1 MQLFKLLKV
10 LVLGGLTLT
19 PLQGEASQQQPQQQ
33 QQQQRPVA
41 AAKRAPRPK
50 QSRTQRTAHLANMN
64 LFLAPER
71 SADLPLLS
79 PFLLHDPPARA
90 PQSRHRP
97 IFTMEGILLGDY
109 YLVPNLILVT
119 DNRYDDANTRERALR
134 DEMNYQDARRHGEM
148 HEDPLTQ
155 LLRKRVLRLGGDPGF
170 RVALV
175 IHHFLQGAL
184 QPPVKSVDLVLRPDG
199 QAYSA
204 PAAGAV
210 TPPGLLATMGINGYG
225 VDKSSGNN
233 PSSGFSS
240 PGAK

>member
-1 MQLFKLLKV
+1 MQLLKLLKV

-19 PLQGEASQQQPQQQ
+19 PLLGEASPLPPPQPAPA
-33 QQQQRPVA
+33 RPAA

-64 LFLAPER
+64 LFLPAER

-109 YLVPNLILVT
+109 YLVPNLILAT
-119 DNRYDDANTRERALR
+119 DNRYDDANTRERVLR
-134 DEMNYQDARRHGEM
+134 EEMAYQDARRHGEI

-155 LLRKRVLRLGGDPGF
+155 LLRKRVQRLGGDPGF

-175 IHHFLQGAL
+175 VHHFLQGAL

-199 QAYSA
+199 HAYNA
-204 PAAGAV
+204 ATAGAI
-210 TPPGLLATMGINGYG
+210 TPPSFLATMGMNGYG
-225 VDKSSGNN
+225 VDKSAGSNRG
-233 PSSGFSS
+233 SGFPS

>member
-19 PLQGEASQQQPQQQ
+19 PLLGEASPLPPPPP
-33 QQQQRPVA
+33 QRPSA

-50 QSRTQRTAHLANMN
+50 QSRTPRTTRLANMN
-64 LFLAPER
+64 LFQAAER

-97 IFTMEGILLGDY
+97 IFTMEGILIGDY

-134 DEMNYQDARRHGEM
+134 DELNYQDARRRGEV

-184 QPPVKSVDLVLRPDG
+184 QPPIKSVDLVLRPDG

-204 PAAGAV
+204 PLTGV
-210 TPPGLLATMGINGYG
+210 NPPPGLLLTPMGMTWYG
-225 VDKSSGNN
+225 VDKSPGNN
-233 PSSGFSS
+233 QSSGFSS

>member
-1 MQLFKLLKV
+1 MQLLKLLKV

-19 PLQGEASQQQPQQQ
+19 PLQGEASPLSQPQS
-33 QQQQRPVA
+33 QRPVA

-50 QSRTQRTAHLANMN
+50 QNRTQRTQRPVNMN
-64 LFLAPER
+64 LFLAAER

-79 PFLLHDPPARA
+79 PFLLHDPPPRV

-97 IFTMEGILLGDY
+97 VFTMEGILLGDY
-109 YLVPNLILVT
+109 YLVPNLILAT

-134 DEMNYQDARRHGEM
+134 DEMNYQDARKHGEM

-204 PAAGAV
+204 PAGV
-210 TPPGLLATMGINGYG
+210 TAPPGLLANMGISGYG
-225 VDKSSGNN
+225 ADKPTGINLG
-233 PSSGFSS
+233 SGFSS